1 LESCPTRPSNQA
13 QPSNFNMWDRH
24 EPFYKLSSSL
34 ESCPTQLSN
43 ENQPSSGS
51 WSTKLF
57 SLECSP
63 IQPSNEDQPPSE
75 SWSGKLLSS
84 LESSSNSLESS
95 SNQSLESSLNS
106 LESSSNQLPKE
117 CEPSTGSPSWLL
129 YSLESSLKQLSRRAF
144 LAPGPRRSRALG
156 PGPNFCWGPI
166 LWS

>member
-1 LESCPTRPSNQA
+1 MESCPTRPSNQA
-13 QPSNFNMWDRH
+13 QPSNFNMW

-106 LESSSNQLPKE
+106 LESSSNQLAKE